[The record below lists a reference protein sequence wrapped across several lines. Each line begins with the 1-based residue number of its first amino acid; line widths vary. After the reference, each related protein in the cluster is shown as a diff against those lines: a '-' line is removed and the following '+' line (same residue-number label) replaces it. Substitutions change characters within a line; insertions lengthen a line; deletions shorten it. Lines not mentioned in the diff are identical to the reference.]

1 MYIELLARLT
11 SSNRSPV
18 RDYRTQYNKKVFPRV
33 RESIEKCL
41 ETIRERQ
48 SERAATEGSGQRTV
62 LPQINEL

>member
-18 RDYRTQYNKKVFPRV
+18 RDYRTQYNKKVFPLV

-41 ETIRERQ
+41 ETIRD
-48 SERAATEGSGQRTV
+48 
-62 LPQINEL
+62 

>member
-41 ETIRERQ
+41 ETIQERERQ
-48 SERAATEGSGQRTV
+48 REGGQHTV